1 MENSK
6 KIMYGI
12 LAFVFLIVTFYVT
25 PKMMEDVGAGEIVM
39 IQDAFDGELHTYST
53 PGMRGQWMG
62 TVTHYKK
69 SNQFW
74 FNLHS
79 EGGDTIDL
87 SLPVKWYDGGKAN
100 LYGSVRYDLP
110 TDEASMIAIHT
121 TFGSQEAIE
130 HQLIK
135 TNVEKSVT
143 MVGPLMTSKESYAE
157 KKNELIYYIE
167 DQASK
172 GVYRTKQREVKEI
185 DPLTGT
191 EKMVTKVEVQN
202 GKDNL
207 PLRQEISPITTFK
220 VKLYNI
226 SINEIKYDD
235 NVEAQIKTQQQA
247 TMAVQTA
254 IAVSKEAEQRAL
266 TVAKQGEADAAK
278 AKWEQEVIKAK
289 VVTEAESNKRVAE
302 LEVQTAELIKR
313 KLTLE
318 GEGEAAKKRA
328 MMVANGALEQKL
340 ETWLKS
346 QEYWAKAFAEY
357 QGNIVPNTIM
367 GGGSSGNGAVNFM
380 DIMGAK
386 AARDLNLDM
395 RIK

>member
-1 MENSK
+1 MENLN
-6 KIMYGI
+6 KIIYGA
-12 LAFVFLIVTFYVT
+12 LGVLFLIITFYVT
-25 PKMMEDVGAGEIVM
+25 PKMMEDVGAGEIVV
-39 IQDAFDGELHTYST
+39 IQDAFDGELHVYST

-74 FNLHS
+74 FNLQIS
-79 EGGDTIDL
+79 GNDTTDL

-100 LYGSVRYDLP
+100 LYGSIRYDLP
-110 TDEASMIAIHT
+110 TDEISMIPIHT
-121 TFGSQEAIE
+121 TFGSQEAVE

-143 MVGPLMTSKESYAE
+143 MVGPLMSSKESYAE

-172 GVYRTKQREVKEI
+172 GVYRTKQKEQKEV

-191 EKMVTKVEVQN
+191 EKMVTRVEVQN

-226 SINEIKYDD
+226 SINEIKYDE
-235 NVEAQIKTQQQA
+235 NVERQIKTQQEA
-247 TMAVQTA
+247 TMSVQTA

-289 VVTEAESNKRVAE
+289 LVTQAESNKKVAE
-302 LEVQTAELIKR
+302 LEVQTAELNKR
-313 KLTLE
+313 KKTLD
-318 GEGEAAKKRA
+318 GEGEAAYKRA
-328 MMVANGALEQKL
+328 ATVANNNLEIKVDA
-340 ETWLKS
+340 WLKS
-346 QEYWAKAFAEY
+346 QEYWAKAFSEY
-357 QGNIVPNTIM
+357 GGNIVPTTVM
-367 GGGSSGNGAVNFM
+367 GGGATANGATDFM
-380 DIMGAK
+380 KIMGAK
-386 AARDLNLDM
+386 AAMDLNLDM
-395 RIK
+395 KVK

>member
-1 MENSK
+1 MENFTK
-6 KIMYGI
+6 LIYGA
-12 LAFVFLIVTFYVT
+12 LGVLFLIITLYVT
-25 PKMMEDVGAGEIVM
+25 PKMMEDVGAGEIVV
-39 IQDAFDGELHTYST
+39 IQDAFDGELHVYSS
-53 PGMRGQWMG
+53 PGMRGQYMG

-74 FNLHS
+74 FNLQIN
-79 EGGDTIDL
+79 GNDTVDL

-110 TDEASMIAIHT
+110 TDEISMVSIHT

-143 MVGPLMTSKESYAE
+143 MVGPLMSSKESYAE

-172 GVYRTKQREVKEI
+172 GVYRTKQKEVKEV
-185 DPLTGT
+185 DPLTGA
-191 EKMVTKVEVQN
+191 EKMVTRVEVQN

-207 PLRQEISPITTFK
+207 PLRQEVSPITTFK

-226 SINEIKYDD
+226 SINEIVYDA
-235 NVEAQIKTQQQA
+235 NVEQQIKTQQQA
-247 TMAVQTA
+247 TMQVQTS
-254 IAVSKEAEQRAL
+254 IALAKQAEQRAL
-266 TVAKQGEADAAK
+266 TVAKEGEANAAS

-289 VVTEAESNKRVAE
+289 LVTEAESNKKVAE

-346 QEYWAKAFAEY
+346 QEFWAKAFSEY
-357 QGNIVPNTIM
+357 QGNVVPNTVM
-367 GGGSSGNGAVNFM
+367 GGGSNANAATTFM

-395 RIK
+395 KVK